1 LLLLD
6 GLNDQINRLEVIA
19 AGPCDSTG
27 MQQFQHGEIGPIPN
41 SPDSAAPIQT
51 APSSPT
57 APDASDNSNASP
69 AQEPSSTAAT
79 PPGPTGQMLNPDGL
93 RSLVQQSVVRVL
105 TDNSSGTGFAVAPNI
120 IVTNRHVIEDAGSGD
135 ILVTSKF
142 LGNAPIHAKL
152 LFSSAN
158 SEIGYPDF
166 AILEMQGGKSLQPLD
181 VGSDPKPL
189 DNVVAA
195 GFPGITVDFD
205 RDSVSPDVV
214 FTQGDVSV
222 VQPQPNGVDLVIHT
236 ASIAPGSSGG
246 PLINRCGTVVGVNT
260 FVRTG
265 EQSEG
270 RALFAL
276 SPVALAKYLSSVA
289 VTFHQ
294 MSSECVAGGG

>member
-1 LLLLD
+1 
-6 GLNDQINRLEVIA
+6 
-19 AGPCDSTG
+19 
-27 MQQFQHGEIGPIPN
+27 
-41 SPDSAAPIQT
+41 
-51 APSSPT
+51 
-57 APDASDNSNASP
+57 
-69 AQEPSSTAAT
+69 
-79 PPGPTGQMLNPDGL
+79 MLNPDGL

-105 TDNSSGTGFAVAPNI
+105 TDKVSGTGFAVSPNI
-120 IVTNRHVIEDAGSGD
+120 IVTNRHVIEDAGSGN

-142 LGNAPIHAKL
+142 LGDEPVQAKL

-158 SEIGYPDF
+158 SEIGNPDF
-166 AILEMQGGKSLQPLD
+166 AVLEIQGGKPLQPLN

-195 GFPGITVDFD
+195 GFPGITVELD

-276 SPVALAKYLSSVA
+276 SPVALAEYLSSVA
-289 VTFHQ
+289 VTFRQ
-294 MSSECVAGGG
+294 VSSECVAGGG